1 MKNIVRILVCI
12 ILITTAFS
20 TIAIATDSEEKYT
33 VYISGRYLTDY
44 DNPHSIKYFNL
55 WHLSLFRADQS
66 GNWVNFSFT
75 QKTLITLIINNKP
88 RIIQGPVKI
97 NLSLIEPKTFMFLWW
112 PPFSL
117 IGIGRAKIFGVCDS
131 IDIFKHS

>member
-1 MKNIVRILVCI
+1 MSNIVRILI
-12 ILITTAFS
+12 GMLLITTTFS
-20 TIAIATDSEEKYT
+20 TIVMATEYEEKYT

-44 DNPHSIKYFNL
+44 DNPHSIKHFDL
-55 WHLSLFRADQS
+55 WHLSLFRGNQS

-75 QKTLITLIINNKP
+75 QKTLIILITNNKP
-88 RIIQGPVKI
+88 RIIQGPVNL
-97 NLSLIEPKTFMFLWW
+97 NLSLTEPETFMFLWW

-131 IDIFKHS
+131 IDIFEH